1 MNLYNHDMT
10 EAPLQKNPVT
20 PVPAATLLL
29 VRDSA
34 DGIEVLLTTRHTAAG
49 FAAGAAVFPGGKLD
63 AGDDARARTDGEGDP
78 FRIAAIRETFEE
90 SGILLARRAGD
101 GAMLSAE
108 HLEQLLAGEPSQPDF
123 GALIERARLALATD
137 LLVPFAHWIT
147 PVDQPK
153 RYDTRFFLAPAPPG
167 QTALHDGHEAV
178 EVHWLTVAG
187 SIAAARAGR
196 IKLVMATR
204 LNLLKLGRSRTVAE
218 AIETAR
224 RADIVT
230 VQPELVQTAEG
241 PAFRIPAAADY
252 GMTEML
258 VSGYSRA

>member
-1 MNLYNHDMT
+1 MA
-10 EAPLQKNPVT
+10 EAPPDKVPVT
-20 PVPAATLLL
+20 PVLAATLLL
-29 VRDSA
+29 VRDGP
-34 DGIEVLLTTRHTAAG
+34 DGVEVLLTTRHTAAG

-63 AGDDARARTDGEGDP
+63 AGDHARARTDGTGDP

-101 GAMLSAE
+101 STMLSAE
-108 HLEQLLAGEPSQPDF
+108 QLAALLASGPSPQHFEDF
-123 GALIERARLALATD
+123 VEHAGLVLATD

-147 PVDQPK
+147 PIDQPK

-167 QTALHDGHEAV
+167 QMALHDGHEAV
-178 EVHWLTVAG
+178 EVHWLTVPGA
-187 SIAAARAGR
+187 IAAARAGR

-204 LNLLKLGRSRTVAE
+204 LNLLKLGRSTTVAE
-218 AIETAR
+218 ALAAAR
-224 RADIVT
+224 LAEIVT